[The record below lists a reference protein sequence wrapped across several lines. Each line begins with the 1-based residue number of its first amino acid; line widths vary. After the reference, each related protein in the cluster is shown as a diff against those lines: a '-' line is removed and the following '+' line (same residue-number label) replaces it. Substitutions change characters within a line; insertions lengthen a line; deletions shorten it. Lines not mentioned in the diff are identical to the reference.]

1 MRFSVFKKLASELK
15 SSVFI
20 LNSPLLSEAKPTLTI
35 LRVSFVLPAF
45 ASAATAKLRLFVDN
59 NAENKRQIAIAK
71 ASGNLSDF
79 KDLKGKFSVFTE
91 FFILISVFI
100 SI

>member
-1 MRFSVFKKLASELK
+1 MRFSVFKKLASEIK

-20 LNSPLLSEAKPTLTI
+20 LNSPLLSETKPTLMI
-35 LRVSFVLPAF
+35 FRVSFVLPAF
-45 ASAATAKLRLFVDN
+45 ASATVVKLRLFADN
-59 NAENKRQIAIAK
+59 SAENKRQTAIAK

-79 KDLKGKFSVFTE
+79 NDLKGKFPVFAE
-91 FFILISVFI
+91 FFILMFVFI